1 MTGISRLALVDVS
14 WSIWG
19 NTRPKPPESRA
30 ALHAKLLEDLLAF
43 CPQARTSILHTPQE
57 ETLHDLVRARSL
69 DLAGD
74 PLLAP
79 YRWFAQSQPPSGW
92 LSGRAAWDSVVWI
105 RDGLAECEEMI
116 DRAWLEGRQEVL
128 AVQLNLF
135 ACRIAVDCLPTS
147 ENGQDP
153 DLPVYLCF
161 DLRFQEHLKSYG
173 LFTSSAI
180 CTHKPSSQAHA
191 SRDGPRPPAAGPW
204 TLPEGVEQLRAE
216 YYERLRRK
224 LRGLIPTLFPESG
237 RAVLEHQHQAPQF
250 WIVTGDALPT
260 DPASLPRRADDEAFG
275 ALVDILLCA
284 PDPHT
289 TGVAAGVLH
298 GNALVLRRFLPCP
311 RGGLPSYLIVS
322 WGKTGAQDGAQDD
335 AQQEDQTAELVRKLT
350 DLEAS
355 AAAALFLIEQ
365 RVEAYRSLIEVYRVI
380 AQRAARLW
388 DQLALHLPTAKGRQ
402 LAKAHRYIELI
413 HQILLQGIADLDLV
427 ATNARAKQ
435 EHVEDTAYE
444 LDSQFGQIFT
454 ERVLPGHQP
463 IRESLTSAGHFGK
476 ARQEAEDSC
485 QAAEQVK
492 DTYKALLEGI
502 TYAFDERRARTTDF
516 LQGLG
521 LGLAVL
527 LGLVA
532 VVPEVTAS
540 ALQEHAAWLQPW
552 IGGGGSVLIAVAASM
567 MLRTYRRRGVL
578 LSRPYAKHYEELH
591 AFLEA
596 CATDRL
602 TRLQERDRT
611 RLRAAQRAGE
621 DMSEV
626 RMQMD
631 KRWNEL
637 DKQLAEQCAR
647 LLDRL
652 PARKPRPRPW
662 TRKARGV
669 GLDHWGRRVERWAL
683 SALLVSER
691 PRTFQ
696 SFPLPRLCFLY
707 RCYPM
712 IGPDLAPS
720 FDRLPNSLAVS
731 DSDFRLVI
739 TTQLTS
745 HEDAV
750 EEIVHWSRRKAQ
762 ELARL
767 RWDRITEDGGSD
779 AAARMGPAGCF
790 VEALDRL
797 GMRAQMDPD
806 EVERMLEGMRCGAD
820 QTQKS
825 VHHPI
830 QPDVRMHS

>member
-1 MTGISRLALVDVS
+1 MTGVSRLALVDVS

-19 NTRPKPPESRA
+19 NTRPAPPESRA
-30 ALHAKLLEDLLAF
+30 ALHAELLEDLLAF
-43 CPQARTSILHTPQE
+43 CPDARPSILHMPQE

-79 YRWFAQSQPPSGW
+79 YRWFAQRQPPSGW
-92 LSGRAAWDSVVWI
+92 ISGRAARDSVAWI

-116 DRAWLEGRQEVL
+116 DRAWLEGRREVL
-128 AVQLNLF
+128 AAQLNLF
-135 ACRIAVDCLPTS
+135 ACRIAVDCVPVSGNGLDPNLPA
-147 ENGQDP
+147 
-153 DLPVYLCF
+153 YLCL
-161 DLRFQEHLKSYG
+161 DLRFKEHLKSYC
-173 LFTSSAI
+173 LFISSVI
-180 CTHKPSSQAHA
+180 CTQPSSGTHA
-191 SRDGPRPPAAGPW
+191 SHASPHPPAAGLW
-204 TLPEGVEQLRAE
+204 QLPEGVEQLRAKYSE
-216 YYERLRRK
+216 LRRT
-224 LRGLIPTLFPESG
+224 LRGLIPDVFPRSG
-237 RAVLEHQHQAPQF
+237 MAVLERQHHAPRF
-250 WIVTGDALPT
+250 WIVTGGALPT
-260 DPASLPRRADDEAFG
+260 DPVSLPRRADDEAFG
-275 ALVDILLCA
+275 ALVDLLLSA
-284 PDPHT
+284 PDPYT
-289 TGVAAGVLH
+289 TGVAAGVLQ
-298 GNALVLRRFLPCP
+298 GNALVLRRFVPCA
-311 RGGLPSYLIVS
+311 RGGLPSYLIIP
-322 WGKTGAQDGAQDD
+322 WGKNGAQQG
-335 AQQEDQTAELVRKLT
+335 DQTFALVRKLT

-355 AAAALFLIEQ
+355 AAAALSLIER
-365 RVEAYRSLIEVYRVI
+365 RVDAYRSLIEVYRVI

-427 ATNARAKQ
+427 ATNARAQ
-435 EHVEDTAYE
+435 REHVEDTAYE
-444 LDSQFGQIFT
+444 LGHQFEQTFT
-454 ERVLPGHQP
+454 ERALTGHQP
-463 IRESLTSAGHFGK
+463 IRESLTSAGHFDK

-552 IGGGGSVLIAVAASM
+552 IGGGGSALIAVVATM

-611 RLRAAQRAGE
+611 RLRAAQRAGG
-621 DMSEV
+621 DVSEV

-631 KRWNEL
+631 ERWNEL

-647 LLDRL
+647 LLDGL
-652 PARKPRPRPW
+652 PARKARRRPW
-662 TRKARGV
+662 SPKAGGI

-707 RCYPM
+707 RCYPI

-731 DSDFRLVI
+731 DSDFRSVI
-739 TTQLTS
+739 TTHLTS

-767 RWDRITEDGGSD
+767 RWDRITEDGGGD
-779 AAARMGPAGCF
+779 GTARLGPAGCF
-790 VEALDRL
+790 VQELDGL
-797 GMRAQMDPD
+797 GIHAQMDPD
-806 EVERMLEGMRCGAD
+806 EVKRMLERMRCGID
-820 QTQKS
+820 QTQRP
-825 VHHPI
+825 VTRPI
-830 QPDVRMHS
+830 QPDVMMHS